1 MRISL
6 FTMAAGASLLALNT
20 DAVSLKKGMLGG
32 AGADAGN
39 DFMDIIDLAELNA
52 ECDCDTFAESD
63 SYAYSV
69 SDGIAYGTGEV
80 MEDDTLAET
89 EQACCPA
96 PQQDMSAI
104 NLIDNERNMHLL
116 PAPPQPQQQQFRPC
130 GY

>member
-6 FTMAAGASLLALNT
+6 FTMAAGASLLALNA

-52 ECDCDTFAESD
+52 ECGCDTFAESD

-89 EQACCPA
+89 EQGCCPA
-96 PQQDMSAI
+96 P
-104 NLIDNERNMHLL
+104 
-116 PAPPQPQQQQFRPC
+116 
-130 GY
+130 